1 MCDLFSVQRPPALIW
16 RRVAVSARSR
26 WQFAVHCLRFVDVFC
41 CCCCWFVLRASL
53 FAGFGFFCSILKLNQ
68 PLKVLLHF
76 IYGCFFFIFRFFFV
90 CLSLLRV
97 LFIFTFDKEI
107 DNHSK
112 ANFVFSLTA
121 WFQTCSI
128 DRARVL
134 LDSEAL
140 IRVLGQFLIMSHS
153 FLNLV
158 STQKLSNVAFD
169 LHLSYIIVFHE
180 VLSKLSLFWHWDLC
194 LCNL

>member
-1 MCDLFSVQRPPALIW
+1 M
-16 RRVAVSARSR
+16 
-26 WQFAVHCLRFVDVFC
+26 
-41 CCCCWFVLRASL
+41 RASL
-53 FAGFGFFCSILKLNQ
+53 FACFGFLFDFKTKSAFKSLVAFYLR
-68 PLKVLLHF
+68 LFFLHF
-76 IYGCFFFIFRFFFV
+76 SIFFV

-180 VLSKLSLFWHWDLC
+180 VLSKLSLF
-194 LCNL
+194 

>member
-1 MCDLFSVQRPPALIW
+1 M
-16 RRVAVSARSR
+16 
-26 WQFAVHCLRFVDVFC
+26 
-41 CCCCWFVLRASL
+41 
-53 FAGFGFFCSILKLNQ
+53 
-68 PLKVLLHF
+68 
-76 IYGCFFFIFRFFFV
+76 
-90 CLSLLRV
+90 SLLRV

-140 IRVLGQFLIMSHS
+140 IRVGGSVCMQFLIMSYS

-180 VLSKLSLFWHWDLC
+180 VLSKLSLF
-194 LCNL
+194 

>member
-1 MCDLFSVQRPPALIW
+1 MRVHGDSLLFIVYVLLMFFVVVVVGLSCARHFS
-16 RRVAVSARSR
+16 RVLV
-26 WQFAVHCLRFVDVFC
+26 
-41 CCCCWFVLRASL
+41 
-53 FAGFGFFCSILKLNQ
+53 FCSILKLNQ

-134 LDSEAL
+134 LDSEAC
-140 IRVLGQFLIMSHS
+140 IRVGGSVCMQFLIMSHS

-180 VLSKLSLFWHWDLC
+180 VLSKLSLF
-194 LCNL
+194 